1 MKKQK
6 IPYLNVLPVL
16 LIAFL
21 LFKLVDTMEFSLG
34 GVISVVYGCVAYFVA
49 GLVVAYI
56 LNPALKFIEKWIV
69 TSKDSPRVK
78 HIKRGGTIAFLFLL
92 LIGGIV
98 LFVVAVIPT
107 VRDGI
112 NELKTN
118 LPFYVENVESW
129 LNRFS
134 VSENSTLYGLVSVW
148 AAEGYGFL
156 NEWLSGLDFSTIG
169 SAVTTGVSN
178 VATGFVRFVFGII
191 ISVYFLYSKEGL
203 ILCVKKLVYALFGQ
217 NRGDTVIETGRKIN
231 AIFLD
236 FIVGRLLQSLIF
248 LFIGL
253 AVLVPLRIPL
263 APLLALFM
271 AVMNLI
277 PYIGPF
283 IGGLIST
290 VIVLLYS
297 PIQALWVL
305 AYAIGIQILDNI
317 FIGPKVM
324 SEQVGISPLLVIL
337 GVTLGGTFGGV
348 LGMFIGVPLVAVV
361 KLVFY
366 DPFVERK
373 LAEKEIKMENTT
385 E

>member
-6 IPYLNVLPVL
+6 IPYLNLLPVL

-21 LFKLVDTMEFSLG
+21 LFKLVDTMEFSLSG
-34 GVISVVYGCVAYFVA
+34 IIAVVYGCVAYFVA
-49 GLVVAYI
+49 GLIVAYL
-56 LNPALKFIEKWIV
+56 LNPALKFVEKWV
-69 TSKDSPRVK
+69 VRPKDSLRVK
-78 HIKRGGTIAFLFLL
+78 HIKRGGVIAFLFLL
-92 LIGGIV
+92 LVGSIAV
-98 LFVVAVIPT
+98 FVVAIIPT
-107 VRDGI
+107 IRDGV
-112 NELKTN
+112 NELTEN
-118 LPFYVENVESW
+118 IPHYAQTVEAW
-129 LNRFS
+129 LSGFS
-134 VSENSTLYGLVSVW
+134 ISEDSILYGLVETW
-148 AAEGYGFL
+148 AEEGFGFL
-156 NEWLSGLDFSTIG
+156 NSWLEGLDFSSIG
-169 SAVTTGVSN
+169 TAVTTGVSN
-178 VATGFVRFVFGII
+178 VATGFIRFAFGII
-191 ISVYFLYSKEGL
+191 VSVYFLYSKEGL

-217 NRGDTVIETGRKIN
+217 NRGDTIVETGRKIN

-248 LFIGL
+248 FLIGL
-253 AVLVPLRIPL
+253 AVLVPMRIPL

-283 IGGLIST
+283 LGGLIST
-290 VIVLLYS
+290 LLVLLYS
-297 PIQALWVL
+297 PIQAFWVL
-305 AYAIGIQILDNI
+305 VYAVGIQILDNI

-373 LAEKEIKMENTT
+373 LREKEIKIEDTI